1 VAAAMAAVPR
11 SFIVGIS
18 GVSSSGKT
26 TLARLLRDIWPR
38 TFILHEDDFY
48 WPDAQIPLKDGVADW
63 DCLESIDISTL
74 RSSLNYIKAHAVL
87 PPDLRSKEDQ
97 NDVGKSGVDQNVVA
111 YWQKRAGELC
121 DAGGGEDRCPP
132 IAVID
137 GFLLYSPEMKEV
149 WDLLDL
155 RLFLRTT

>member
-1 VAAAMAAVPR
+1 MAATEKAL
-11 SFIVGIS
+11 IVGIS

-48 WPDAQIPLKDGVADW
+48 WPDDQIPLKDGVADW

-74 RSSLNYIKAHAVL
+74 RSSLQYIKGHAAL
-87 PPDLRSKEDQ
+87 PPDLTSKEDQ
-97 NDVGKSGVDQNVVA
+97 NSVGESGVDMNVVSS
-111 YWQKRAGELC
+111 WQKRAKGLC
-121 DAGGGEDRCPP
+121 SALNLPP

-137 GFLLYSPEMKEV
+137 GFLLYSQEMKEV
-149 WDLLDL
+149 WELLDL